1 VSRGQNSEAASKRYV
16 SGLGLCVLAN
26 WHGWV
31 TLKTATMM
39 TTLED
44 ISKLQE
50 ILEQQEA
57 DLVHAV
63 RKNGDIAIEKSADQM
78 DEIQRATER
87 ELAIRKLDRE
97 SDLLRNVR
105 AALRRIQ
112 DGSFGICVQCESTIS
127 PRRLAAVPWAPLCI
141 QCRELA
147 DQDERDRGSPSQAL
161 VEAA

>member
-1 VSRGQNSEAASKRYV
+1 MI
-16 SGLGLCVLAN
+16 
-26 WHGWV
+26 
-31 TLKTATMM
+31 TP
-39 TTLED
+39 ED
-44 ISKLQE
+44 ISKLRE

-57 DLVHAV
+57 DLTRAL

-105 AALRRIQ
+105 AALRRID
-112 DGSFGICVQCESTIS
+112 DGSFGICLQCESAIS
-127 PRRLAAVPWAPLCI
+127 PKRLEAVPWAPLCI
-141 QCRELA
+141 RCREIA
-147 DQDERDRGSPSQAL
+147 DQDERDRKSPSEAL

>member
-1 VSRGQNSEAASKRYV
+1 MI
-16 SGLGLCVLAN
+16 
-26 WHGWV
+26 
-31 TLKTATMM
+31 TP
-39 TTLED
+39 ED
-44 ISKLQE
+44 ISKLRE

-57 DLVHAV
+57 DLAQAL

-105 AALRRIQ
+105 AALRRID
-112 DGSFGICVQCESTIS
+112 DGSFGICVQCESAIS
-127 PRRLAAVPWAPLCI
+127 PKRLEAVPWAPLCI
-141 QCRELA
+141 RCREIA
-147 DQDERDRGSPSQAL
+147 DQDERDRKSPSDAL

>member
-1 VSRGQNSEAASKRYV
+1 
-16 SGLGLCVLAN
+16 
-26 WHGWV
+26 
-31 TLKTATMM
+31 MM
-39 TTLED
+39 TSPED
-44 ISKLQE
+44 ILKIQE

-97 SDLLRNVR
+97 SDLLRSVR
-105 AALRRIQ
+105 AALRRIH
-112 DGSFGICVQCESTIS
+112 DGSFGLCVQCESTIS
-127 PRRLAAVPWAPLCI
+127 PKRLAAVPWAPLCI
-141 QCRELA
+141 PCREIA
-147 DQDERDRGSPSQAL
+147 DQDERHRGSPREAL

>member
-1 VSRGQNSEAASKRYV
+1 
-16 SGLGLCVLAN
+16 
-26 WHGWV
+26 
-31 TLKTATMM
+31 MM
-39 TTLED
+39 ITPED
-44 ISKLQE
+44 ISKLRE

-57 DLVHAV
+57 DLTQAL

-105 AALRRIQ
+105 AALRRID
-112 DGSFGICVQCESTIS
+112 DGSFGICPQCESAIS
-127 PRRLAAVPWAPLCI
+127 PKRLEAVPWAPLCI
-141 QCRELA
+141 RCREIA
-147 DQDERDRGSPSQAL
+147 DQDERDRKSPSEAL